1 MDSYLSIAGLA
12 LAIAALVPILFPATR
27 VRFWT
32 VTAGALSLI
41 VLIGTYQA
49 YKEISEILAIKK
61 SREEIWVLLT
71 KNEKGMTFDQIYD
84 NMYYPNFEVANL
96 AVDEL
101 IADGQ
106 IQSEK
111 VEALGPRGARFS
123 VRRFYRH
130 FD

>member
-12 LAIAALVPILFPATR
+12 LAIAALVPILFPKTR
-27 VRFWT
+27 VKFWT
-32 VTAGALSLI
+32 LTAGALSLI
-41 VLIGTYQA
+41 VLIGAYQA
-49 YKEISEILAIKK
+49 YKDCSEIRVVKK
-61 SREEIWVLLT
+61 SKEEIYTLLT

-101 IADGQ
+101 IADRQ

-111 VEALGPRGARFS
+111 IEAIGPNGAKFS

>member
-12 LAIAALVPILFPATR
+12 LAIAALVPILFQATR

-32 VTAGALSLI
+32 VTAGALSLMI
-41 VLIGTYQA
+41 LIGSYQA
-49 YKEISEILAIKK
+49 YKEVSEIRAIKK
-61 SREEIWVLLT
+61 SKEEIWTLLT

-101 IADGQ
+101 IAERQ

-111 VEALGPRGARFS
+111 VEALGPNGAKFS

-130 FD
+130 FE